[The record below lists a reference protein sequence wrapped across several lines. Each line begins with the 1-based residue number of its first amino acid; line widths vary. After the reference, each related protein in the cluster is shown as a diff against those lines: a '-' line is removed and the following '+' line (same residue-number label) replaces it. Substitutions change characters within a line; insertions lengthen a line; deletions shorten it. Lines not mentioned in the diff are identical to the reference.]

1 MSVVVTEYGEVDV
14 VLFIRKYLVIGLIV
28 DFLFEDLIEVEL

>member
-28 DFLFEDLIEVEL
+28 AFLFEDLIEVEL

>member
-14 VLFIRKYLVIGLIV
+14 VLFIRKYLVIGLIIA
-28 DFLFEDLIEVEL
+28 FFI